1 VAAQSAQIGI
11 AEAEYYPAIS
21 LLGSLN
27 FSSTSIS
34 GSPDQTSLVLGPSL
48 RWNIFDYGRIENNIL
63 IQDARLQQLIESY
76 QATVL
81 QAAQEVDNAAVA
93 IRQTSEQIKLTN
105 RTVEASERAL
115 EIANRRYQEG
125 FADFQR
131 VLDAQRTLF
140 NQSERQ
146 LLARGSNISAA
157 INLYKSLGGGWIEMP
172 LDQLIPEE
180 TKKTMQERSD
190 WSSILSPASNE

>member
-1 VAAQSAQIGI
+1 
-11 AEAEYYPAIS
+11 
-21 LLGSLN
+21 
-27 FSSTSIS
+27 
-34 GSPDQTSLVLGPSL
+34 TSLVLGPSL
-48 RWNIFDYGRIENNIL
+48 RWNIFDYGRISNSIL
-63 IQDARLQQLIESY
+63 VQDARLQQLIESY

-93 IRQTSEQIKLTN
+93 IWQTAEQIKLTDQ
-105 RTVEASERAL
+105 TVEASERAL

-140 NQSERQ
+140 TQSERQ
-146 LLARGSNISAA
+146 LLARGSNITAV

-190 WSSILSPASNE
+190 WSGILSPASSEQ

>member
-1 VAAQSAQIGI
+1 M
-11 AEAEYYPAIS
+11 
-21 LLGSLN
+21 
-27 FSSTSIS
+27 
-34 GSPDQTSLVLGPSL
+34 LGPSL
-48 RWNIFDYGRIENNIL
+48 RWNIFDYGRISNNIL

-81 QAAQEVDNAAVA
+81 QAAQEVDNATVA
-93 IRQTSEQIKLTN
+93 IRQTAEQIKLTD

-146 LLARGSNISAA
+146 LLAKGSNISAT
-157 INLYKSLGGGWIEMP
+157 IDLYKSLGGGWIEMP
-172 LDQLIPEE
+172 IDQLIPEE
-180 TKKTMQERSD
+180 PKKSMQERSD
-190 WSSILSPASNE
+190 WSGILSPASSRQ

>member
-1 VAAQSAQIGI
+1 
-11 AEAEYYPAIS
+11 
-21 LLGSLN
+21 
-27 FSSTSIS
+27 
-34 GSPDQTSLVLGPSL
+34 
-48 RWNIFDYGRIENNIL
+48 
-63 IQDARLQQLIESY
+63 
-76 QATVL
+76 
-81 QAAQEVDNAAVA
+81 
-93 IRQTSEQIKLTN
+93 
-105 RTVEASERAL
+105 VEASERAL

-190 WSSILSPASNE
+190 WSSILSHASNE